1 MTTIIEPFERQYK
14 DFINEIS
21 SMKNIRIGSLGPHG
35 TSSEQA
41 VKYMIGYLNKINSK
55 CSYKICL
62 MDDFR
67 YVFDALNNKEIEYA
81 LIHSAY
87 ERITDYFWNHRFSN
101 VLNFIYHTPDYGM
114 IGKVGENYSFK
125 KKVRVAACPAVQ
137 GILQYL
143 AGDVLLDTEIEIVT
157 TRSTTEAVLFVLE
170 GKADVGITN
179 ETSYELYRD
188 KGIQFI
194 SKKYNAHIVWCLFKN
209 NSDENT
215 VQEEGIIK
223 LYADSFGGI

>member
-81 LIHSAY
+81 
-87 ERITDYFWNHRFSN
+87 
-101 VLNFIYHTPDYGM
+101 
-114 IGKVGENYSFK
+114 
-125 KKVRVAACPAVQ
+125 
-137 GILQYL
+137 
-143 AGDVLLDTEIEIVT
+143 
-157 TRSTTEAVLFVLE
+157 
-170 GKADVGITN
+170 
-179 ETSYELYRD
+179 
-188 KGIQFI
+188 
-194 SKKYNAHIVWCLFKN
+194 
-209 NSDENT
+209 
-215 VQEEGIIK
+215 
-223 LYADSFGGI
+223 